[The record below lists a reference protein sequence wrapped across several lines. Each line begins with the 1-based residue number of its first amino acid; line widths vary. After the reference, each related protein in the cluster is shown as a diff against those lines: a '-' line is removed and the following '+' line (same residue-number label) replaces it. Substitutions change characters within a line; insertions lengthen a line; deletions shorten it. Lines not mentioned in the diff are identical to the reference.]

1 MDSEE
6 WSDKHAFMLL
16 LSSWILNHLLKGT
29 NPFLQ
34 ISLLSN

>member
-6 WSDKHAFMLL
+6 WSDKHAFMPLP
-16 LSSWILNHLLKGT
+16 SFWILNHLLKGT
-29 NPFLQ
+29 NAFLQ